1 MKSLQIAVVALSL
14 SAVMAAAHAQPAAA
28 AADAGRQPANRTEA
42 VQAAGRVPAA
52 HQDRQ
57 DPNACV
63 GPVSFCN
70 IYFGS

>member
-14 SAVMAAAHAQPAAA
+14 SAVMAAAHAQA

-42 VQAAGRVPAA
+42 VQSAGRVPAA
-52 HQDRQ
+52 HQDRK
-57 DPNACV
+57 DPNECV